1 MLTKKECLNSYAL
14 LTLCV
19 GNITETKIFKQLIEE
34 HFELVEKYKRFK
46 ELSNLSDGVIKMKKE
61 DYISLINYGVQSPTC
76 KKGLLELVDKYF
88 ELEKASKNR
97 KYDKIYKEQG

>member
-1 MLTKKECLNSYAL
+1 MMLTEKECLNSYAL

-46 ELSNLSDGVIKMKKE
+46 ELSNLSDRELMI
-61 DYISLINYGVQSPTC
+61 INAFTNIQT
-76 KKGLLELVDKYF
+76 DKCDKCVYKLDV
-88 ELEKASKNR
+88 LEKA
-97 KYDKIYKEQG
+97 KIHKGSGR